1 MASRTI
7 SAKIP
12 SELDEQLTQIAK
24 IEKRSSSNV
33 VRLAIEHYV
42 SAYFDLHPR
51 FREDILEARAAVK
64 EGDAEDYEFE

>member
-12 SELDEQLTQIAK
+12 SELDEQIGLIAR

-42 SAYFDLHPR
+42 NAYFDLHPR
-51 FREDILEARAAVK
+51 FREDILEARSAVQK
-64 EGDAEDYEFE
+64 GDVEDYEFG